1 MKKLFAL
8 LIAAILLLTGSISVF
23 AVNNQP
29 KAVLYS
35 YYSDNMLFKQNDDAV
50 FAGTAVPGT
59 KITCTLRNSHNVQ
72 IDYAETLAAK
82 DSTFSL
88 SFTAPAGSFE
98 EYTVTLTSDGNTFA
112 ELNNIVFG
120 ELWLAGG
127 QSNMQMSLMGS
138 KTGYEMAVNNERG
151 SDALRFFYI
160 PYMGGN
166 YNGDPTY
173 MPATP
178 LTDYTDTV
186 GWYKGSDVKVFELS
200 AVAYYF
206 AENLIKELNMPVGI
220 LNANL
225 GGTSILTWLSR
236 ETIENDAQLLSD
248 CKNDNRYIAL
258 NKWNEKNTNFSI
270 DMTCCFNKIMA
281 PLKNFRLSG
290 MLWYQGESDI
300 SWAYGRYSR
309 AFNALQKSYTEYFNF
324 KNGLLPIVF
333 TQLASYSYGDLTVL
347 QNKNIEFSEI
357 QQQKPDSRALTTILD
372 IPLDYTIDT
381 HAIHPLCKEEVG
393 NKMAYAA
400 MGLVY
405 DKYDTYTAATVKSTQ
420 IKDNS
425 IYVTFRD
432 FGDKLICDGDKL
444 NAFSI
449 CDSDGIYLPAKAEIV
464 SADTIKVYSSAVT
477 EPVSVAYAYSQTNIN
492 ANLFA
497 SENGKKTLAV
507 SPFVTDLSVGTH
519 YWHNEAWASCDY
531 DTFWHCHSNEFS
543 GFYAPWKSN
552 GAKLSYINS
561 TLDTGK
567 ALRII
572 TTNEEFSVMPAFTY
586 NENGKDAYFH
596 DIDLN
601 WSDYDTLSFNIKVN
615 SGNAVEFNGLKLIIN
630 GALWVMPAVKNS
642 NNTNYVIEA
651 DAKVHTVTLDLNK
664 LLSFGNANLIKYE
677 SDILTAVQS
686 ADFIF
691 TDIGE
696 GSADICIDNIL
707 FTADNTANN
716 NDDENKL
723 SFFEKIKAF
732 FVSLFEKIASF
743 FEKIF

>member
-1 MKKLFAL
+1 MKKIVALFIVATL
-8 LIAAILLLTGSISVF
+8 FICGNTTVF
-23 AVNNQP
+23 AAPQP
-29 KAVLYS
+29 QAELYS
-35 YYSDNMLFKQNDDAV
+35 YYSNDMLFKQNDDAV
-50 FAGTAVPGT
+50 FAGTAAAGT
-59 KITCTLRNSHNVQ
+59 KINCTLYNSADTE
-72 IDYAETLAAK
+72 IASAEAIASS
-82 DSTFSL
+82 DGTFSVY
-88 SFTAPAGSFE
+88 FTSPSGSFE
-98 EYTVTLTSDGNTFA
+98 EYTIILTADGTVFETLTGV
-112 ELNNIVFG
+112 VFG

-236 ETIENDAQLLSD
+236 ETIENDVQLLAD
-248 CKNDNRYIAL
+248 CKSDNRYIPL

-300 SWAYGRYSR
+300 SWEYGRYSR

-420 IKDNS
+420 INDNS

-432 FGDKLICDGDKL
+432 FGDKLSCDGDKL

-531 DTFWHCHSNEFS
+531 DTFWHCHTNEYS
-543 GFYAPWKSN
+543 GFYITWKS
-552 GAKLSYINS
+552 INS
-561 TLDTGK
+561 AHSIESSSHDTGN
-567 ALRII
+567 ALRV
-572 TTNEEFSVMPAFTY
+572 TNTSKEFSVQPNFTY
-586 NENGKDAYFH
+586 TENGKEKYFM
-596 DIDLN
+596 DIDRD
-601 WSDYDTLSFNIKVN
+601 WSDYTALSFDVKVH
-615 SGNAVEFNGLKLIIN
+615 SENAVKFNGLKLIIN
-630 GALWVMPAVKNS
+630 GALWVMPAVS
-642 NNTNYVIEA
+642 ATNKADCTIEA
-651 DAKVHTVTLDLNK
+651 DGKMHTVTLDLNK
-664 LLSFGNANLIKYE
+664 LLSYGNANLIKYKADKLT
-677 SDILTAVQS
+677 DIRSVE
-686 ADFIF
+686 FIF
-691 TDIGE
+691 TDTGD
-696 GSADICIDNIL
+696 GNADISIDNIS
-707 FTADNTANN
+707 FTADNTDNENN
-716 NDDENKL
+716 NKM
-723 SFFEKIKAF
+723 SFFDKIKAF
-732 FVSLFEKIASF
+732 FASLLEKLADF
-743 FEKIF
+743 FNISC